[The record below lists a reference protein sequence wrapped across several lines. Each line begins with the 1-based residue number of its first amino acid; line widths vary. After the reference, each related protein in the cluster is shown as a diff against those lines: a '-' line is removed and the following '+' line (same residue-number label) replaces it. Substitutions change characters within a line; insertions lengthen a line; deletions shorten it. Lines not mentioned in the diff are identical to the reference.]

1 MSSRRQRFVMLKSCD
16 EHEFVIPIEAAMQ
29 SRMIA
34 DMIQGIDQ
42 LNSAT
47 ADLAASGDDAV
58 DDTDGCNGGGGGARG
73 DADGGADSGL
83 SGYSLD
89 NMLEIPLDSISGPVL
104 QLVVHYLVE
113 KESGRNT
120 MSEFRALHSMDPTSE
135 SDKQLVLELLLAA
148 DYLDC

>member
-1 MSSRRQRFVMLKSCD
+1 MSVRRQRFVMLKSSD
-16 EHEFVIPIEAAMQ
+16 QREFVLPIEAAMQ
-29 SRMIA
+29 SKMIA
-34 DMIQGIDQ
+34 DMVQGLEQ
-42 LNSAT
+42 LN
-47 ADLAASGDDAV
+47 DAAVEMAAAEG
-58 DDTDGCNGGGGGARG
+58 
-73 DADGGADSGL
+73 ADGGEGGSDEMIPTQR
-83 SGYSLD
+83 GYTLD
-89 NMLEIPLDSISGPVL
+89 NMLEIPLESISGPVL

>member
-1 MSSRRQRFVMLKSCD
+1 MSSRQHRFVMLRSSD
-16 EHEFVIPIEAAMQ
+16 QHEFVLPIEAAMQ

-34 DMIQGIDQ
+34 DMIQGLEQLDQ
-42 LNSAT
+42 ASAELM
-47 ADLAASGDDAV
+47 AGNDDAV
-58 DDTDGCNGGGGGARG
+58 VEGDDQAAAASQSR
-73 DADGGADSGL
+73 L
-83 SGYSLD
+83 KGYTLD
-89 NMLEIPLDSISGPVL
+89 DMIEIPLDCISAPVL

-120 MSEFRALHSMDPTSE
+120 MSEFRALQSMDPTSE

>member
-1 MSSRRQRFVMLKSCD
+1 MLKSCD
-16 EHEFVIPIEAAMQ
+16 EHEFVLPIEAAMQ

-47 ADLAASGDDAV
+47 ADLAASGEADDAE
-58 DDTDGCNGGGGGARG
+58 GGAAAVG
-73 DADGGADSGL
+73 GGADSQL
-83 SGYSLD
+83 VSGYSLD

-135 SDKQLVLELLLAA
+135 SDKQIVLELLLAA
-148 DYLDC
+148 DFLDC